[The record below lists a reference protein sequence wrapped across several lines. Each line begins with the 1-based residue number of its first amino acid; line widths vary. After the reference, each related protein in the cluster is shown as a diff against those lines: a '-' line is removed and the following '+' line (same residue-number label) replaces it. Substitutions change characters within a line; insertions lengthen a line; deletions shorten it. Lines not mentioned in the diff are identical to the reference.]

1 MHFFNS
7 NSNNNKKKQ
16 KTIELAYLLVYMEP
30 VFPAK
35 NTQNGKVAKWD
46 GRLKVAS
53 WRFHYTRVPGGWLNN
68 QSNPL

>member
-7 NSNNNKKKQ
+7 NSNNNNKK